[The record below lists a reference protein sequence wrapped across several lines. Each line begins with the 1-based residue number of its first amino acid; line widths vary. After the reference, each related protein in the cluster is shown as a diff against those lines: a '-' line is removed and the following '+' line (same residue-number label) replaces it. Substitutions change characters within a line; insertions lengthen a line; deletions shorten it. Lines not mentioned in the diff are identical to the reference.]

1 MKLYIC
7 IWWLPKIKV
16 SWIGNQVLHYL
27 ISRLNGYLELQLWS
41 CCVTPS
47 CHKKA
52 LFSRLI
58 SILHHHLLILKTS
71 RRKQNWGTI
80 NQNSL
85 INLLCNTCV
94 CVDIPI
100 SFPLNTICAGLGW
113 ILFFRNINFWVE
125 NLWQIGH
132 SKPGPWKWHGEMGS
146 RRVEQGFSSFFAK
159 FLAFLMIFLSGKAMQ
174 NFDLICQK

>member
-1 MKLYIC
+1 MSDPPRPPRFPGPCIC

-71 RRKQNWGTI
+71 RKQNWGTI
-80 NQNSL
+80 NQNPHKSDA
-85 INLLCNTCV
+85 LCNIHTCV
-94 CVDIPI
+94 DSIFRSV
-100 SFPLNTICAGLGW
+100 FHWTQYGLVEGW
-113 ILFFRNINFWVE
+113 ILFFKISDR
-125 NLWQIGH
+125 
-132 SKPGPWKWHGEMGS
+132 
-146 RRVEQGFSSFFAK
+146 FAN
-159 FLAFLMIFLSGKAMQ
+159 FLAFSKWFTLMKTMQ
-174 NFDLICQK
+174 NFEQ

>member
-1 MKLYIC
+1 MTLNTTSWDFFHCDFSSWNIHIC

-71 RRKQNWGTI
+71 RKQNWGTI
-80 NQNSL
+80 NQNPHKSDA
-85 INLLCNTCV
+85 LCNTYMCRYS
-94 CVDIPI
+94 I
-100 SFPLNTICAGLGW
+100 
-113 ILFFRNINFWVE
+113 FRSVFHWTQYMCTE
-125 NLWQIGH
+125 
-132 SKPGPWKWHGEMGS
+132 
-146 RRVEQGFSSFFAK
+146 
-159 FLAFLMIFLSGKAMQ
+159 
-174 NFDLICQK
+174 

>member
-1 MKLYIC
+1 MTLNTTSWDFFHCDFSSWNLHIC

-71 RRKQNWGTI
+71 RKQNWGTI
-80 NQNSL
+80 NQNSHKSAVQYM
-85 INLLCNTCV
+85 CV
-94 CVDIPI
+94 CRYSDQFSIEH
-100 SFPLNTICAGLGW
+100 
-113 ILFFRNINFWVE
+113 NIYACWARV
-125 NLWQIGH
+125 NL
-132 SKPGPWKWHGEMGS
+132 
-146 RRVEQGFSSFFAK
+146 
-159 FLAFLMIFLSGKAMQ
+159 IF
-174 NFDLICQK
+174 QKY

>member
-100 SFPLNTICAGLGW
+100 SFPLNTIYAGWARVNPIFHKHQILGGK
-113 ILFFRNINFWVE
+113 LVTDWVLE
-125 NLWQIGH
+125 TWVSGFGCDMEKWGQCKL
-132 SKPGPWKWHGEMGS
+132 SK
-146 RRVEQGFSSFFAK
+146 
-159 FLAFLMIFLSGKAMQ
+159 AFLPFLLSFWQ
-174 NFDLICQK
+174 

>member
-1 MKLYIC
+1 MFVETTLRNEHSIIIHIKKKWLLWIYYLTLNTTSWDFFHCDFSSWNIHIC

-71 RRKQNWGTI
+71 RKQNWGTI
-80 NQNSL
+80 NQNPHKSDA
-85 INLLCNTCV
+85 LCNTYMCRYSIFRSV
-94 CVDIPI
+94 
-100 SFPLNTICAGLGW
+100 FHWTQYGLVGW
-113 ILFFRNINFWVE
+113 ILFFRNVNFWLE
-125 NLWQIGH
+125 
-132 SKPGPWKWHGEMGS
+132 S
-146 RRVEQGFSSFFAK
+146 
-159 FLAFLMIFLSGKAMQ
+159 
-174 NFDLICQK
+174 

>member
-1 MKLYIC
+1 MLYSLKLPSEMSKSIIILIKKKWLLWIYYLTLNTTSWDFFFHCDFSSWNIHIC

-58 SILHHHLLILKTS
+58 SIYYIIICSFLKPQGSKIEELLTKT
-71 RRKQNWGTI
+71 
-80 NQNSL
+80 L
-85 INLLCNTCV
+85 INLMLCAIYIHV
-94 CVDIPI
+94 
-100 SFPLNTICAGLGW
+100 
-113 ILFFRNINFWVE
+113 
-125 NLWQIGH
+125 
-132 SKPGPWKWHGEMGS
+132 
-146 RRVEQGFSSFFAK
+146 
-159 FLAFLMIFLSGKAMQ
+159 
-174 NFDLICQK
+174 